1 LLLDWLERP
10 ETREL
15 RTGIKNWIHLSQS
28 QMDHGDFHSF
38 MKDYMEKTCP
48 SKDGAFG
55 SWCAFEE
62 ELNKYRSLSKTL
74 KMCGYYSANL
84 DCKID
89 EISKNVKDLKQLA
102 RESKQKFSDVS
113 TKERVES
120 SFKHWLYGTTA
131 SNAAPHQGKA

>member
-1 LLLDWLERP
+1 ME
-10 ETREL
+10 
-15 RTGIKNWIHLSQS
+15 HA
-28 QMDHGDFHSF
+28 DFHGF

-48 SKDGAFG
+48 CKDGY
-55 SWCAFEE
+55 WCTFEE
-62 ELNKYRSLSKTL
+62 ELNKYRNLSKAL

-102 RESKQKFSDVS
+102 RESKQRFSDVS
-113 TKERVES
+113 TKERVEF
-120 SFKHWLYGTTA
+120 SFKQWLYGTTA